1 MTWSDD
7 GRQWFVDERPWLDEF
22 RWTEALERAAH
33 LAFDQRNRPAGMI
46 GSVCTR
52 CYDTGFLMSF
62 DADWYGFVVY
72 CPDCR
77 PIAYRRQV
85 TTSWLTW
92 SETRARAE
100 EPAWAKTA

>member
-1 MTWSDD
+1 MSWSGD
-7 GRQWFVDERPWLDEF
+7 GRTWFVDDRPWLDEF
-22 RWTEALERAAH
+22 AWQATLERAASIG
-33 LAFDQRNRPAGMI
+33 FDQRNRTATMLGH
-46 GSVCTR
+46 VCTR
-52 CYDTGFLMSF
+52 CEDTGFLMSF

-92 SETRARAE
+92 TETRARPD
-100 EPAWAKTA
+100 EPAWVKA